1 MPRRCGN
8 RLRLHPYQLEGVNGL
23 PGGFQGPFWVASVPC
38 RWETL
43 FVHQTFFASSCECW
57 LQCTPKS
64 IDKCELTGPQMEQSE
79 IVTRFC
85 PKCGARAKAA
95 REKFETPQ
103 VCPNCKAAVLF
114 WNLAE
119 QEVVTVT
126 DARKHRAFLP
136 PMPAI
141 VLAGVATFLAV
152 VAFLLF
158 FVGKFA
164 LPVVLSV
171 LLFVAGCYAIAIFL
185 GQQFKVSQLSTALK
199 EMDAVLD
206 ESRTKQAEAA
216 IKFVGLR
223 DNFRQLVDE
232 ANARAREAESTF
244 LSQTEG
250 NKEEHDRR
258 QAELEAS
265 YLQRISTIDKEHDRR
280 QAELE
285 RGYIE
290 RTRVAFSATQSIAKR
305 YFEEVT
311 KNLVA
316 KISPDNFS
324 QSRDKFLKAVDY
336 CKRVGYSVSDAEIV
350 GFLSELKTEFEA
362 AVRKQ
367 AAREEQAKIKERI
380 REEQK
385 AEAEFESERKRLEQ
399 EQKLLERL
407 LQEARAKATAETAA
421 QIQELEGRL
430 ADAQDR
436 QRSLSMAQQTKAGN
450 VYVIS
455 NIGSFGENVF
465 KIGMTRRLD
474 PLDRVRELG
483 DASVPFPFDVH
494 MMISS
499 ENAPGLE
506 NSLHRAFNSRRLNK
520 VNFRKEFFRVSIDE
534 IREVVEQSQ
543 GSVEYVA
550 TPEALQYRE
559 SIAMD
564 DEEFATISEVMKD
577 VSDDD
582 DE

>member
-1 MPRRCGN
+1 
-8 RLRLHPYQLEGVNGL
+8 
-23 PGGFQGPFWVASVPC
+23 
-38 RWETL
+38 
-43 FVHQTFFASSCECW
+43 
-57 LQCTPKS
+57 
-64 IDKCELTGPQMEQSE
+64 MEQPE

-85 PKCGARAKAA
+85 PKCGAKAKAA
-95 REKFETPQ
+95 KEKFETLQ
-103 VCPNCKAAVLF
+103 VCPGCKAAVLF
-114 WNLAE
+114 WNLTE
-119 QEVVTVT
+119 QEVAAVA
-126 DARKHRAFLP
+126 DAKKHRAILP
-136 PMPAI
+136 SMPAM

-158 FVGKFA
+158 FVGSFA

-185 GQQFKVSQLSTALK
+185 GQQYKISQLSAAIK
-199 EMDAVLD
+199 ELDAVLE
-206 ESRTKQAEAA
+206 ESRTKQADAA
-216 IKFVGLR
+216 IKFVGLK

-232 ANARAREAESTF
+232 ANNRAMEAETSF
-244 LSQTEG
+244 LQQTAS
-250 NKEEHDRR
+250 NSEEHSRR

-265 YLQRISTIDKEHDRR
+265 YSQRVSTIDQEHSRR

-285 RGYIE
+285 RGYVE
-290 RTRVAFSATQSIAKR
+290 RNKVAFVATQSIAKR

-311 KNLVA
+311 RNLVA

-324 QSRDKFLKAVDY
+324 QSRDKFLKAVEH
-336 CKRVGYSVSDAEIV
+336 CRRVGYDVSDSEIA
-350 GFLSELKTEFEA
+350 GFLAELKTEFET

-385 AEAEFESERKRLEQ
+385 AEAEFERERKRLEQ
-399 EQKLLERL
+399 EQKLVERL
-407 LQEARAKATAETAA
+407 LQEARAKATAETFA
-421 QIQELEGRL
+421 QIEELERRL

-455 NIGSFGENVF
+455 NIGSFGEDVF

-474 PLDRVRELG
+474 PMDRVRELG

-499 ENAPGLE
+499 ENAPALE
-506 NSLHRAFNSRRLNK
+506 NSLHRAFNARRLNK
-520 VNFRKEFFRVSIDE
+520 VNFRKEFFRVSIEE
-534 IREVVEQSQ
+534 IRGIVEQSQ
-543 GSVEYVA
+543 GVVEYVA

-559 SIAMD
+559 SISMD
-564 DEEFATISEVMKD
+564 AEEFATISEVMKD

-582 DE
+582 DDE

>member
-1 MPRRCGN
+1 
-8 RLRLHPYQLEGVNGL
+8 
-23 PGGFQGPFWVASVPC
+23 
-38 RWETL
+38 
-43 FVHQTFFASSCECW
+43 
-57 LQCTPKS
+57 
-64 IDKCELTGPQMEQSE
+64 MEQPE

-85 PKCGARAKAA
+85 PKCGAKAKAA
-95 REKFETPQ
+95 KEKFETPQ
-103 VCPNCKAAVLF
+103 VCPGCKAAVLF
-114 WNLAE
+114 WNLTE
-119 QEVVTVT
+119 QEVAAVA
-126 DARKHRAFLP
+126 DAKKHRAILP
-136 PMPAI
+136 SMPAM

-158 FVGKFA
+158 FVGSFA

-185 GQQFKVSQLSTALK
+185 GQQYKISQLSAAIK
-199 EMDAVLD
+199 ELDAVLE
-206 ESRTKQAEAA
+206 ESRAKQADAA
-216 IKFVGLR
+216 IKFVGLK

-232 ANARAREAESTF
+232 ANNRAKEAETSF
-244 LSQTEG
+244 LQQTAS
-250 NKEEHDRR
+250 NSEEH
-258 QAELEAS
+258 
-265 YLQRISTIDKEHDRR
+265 TRR

-285 RGYIE
+285 RGYVE
-290 RTRVAFSATQSIAKR
+290 RNKVAFVATQSIAKR

-324 QSRDKFLKAVDY
+324 QSRDKFLKAVEH
-336 CKRVGYSVSDAEIV
+336 CRRVGYDVSDSEIA
-350 GFLSELKTEFEA
+350 GFLAELKTEFET

-385 AEAEFESERKRLEQ
+385 AEAEFERERKRLEQ
-399 EQKLLERL
+399 EQKLVERL
-407 LQEARAKATAETAA
+407 LQEARAKATAETSA
-421 QIQELEGRL
+421 QIEELERRL

-455 NIGSFGENVF
+455 NIGSFGEDVF

-474 PLDRVRELG
+474 PMDRVRELG

-499 ENAPGLE
+499 ENAPALE
-506 NSLHRAFNSRRLNK
+506 NSLHRAFNAKRLNK
-520 VNFRKEFFRVSIDE
+520 VNFRKEFFRVSIEE
-534 IREVVEQSQ
+534 IRGIVEQSQ
-543 GSVEYVA
+543 GVVEYVA

-559 SIAMD
+559 SISMD
-564 DEEFATISEVMKD
+564 EEEFATISEVMKD